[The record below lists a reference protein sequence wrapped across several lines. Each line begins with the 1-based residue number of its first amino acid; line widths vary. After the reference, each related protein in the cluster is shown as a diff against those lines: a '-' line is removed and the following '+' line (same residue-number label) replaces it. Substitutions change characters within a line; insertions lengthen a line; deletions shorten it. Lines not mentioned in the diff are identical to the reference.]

1 MILMKKK
8 AGYFLIIDP
17 QKNTLRIST
26 EDEWLIEQVV
36 KNNANIRKHKT
47 IKELLD
53 EVRDYLKGGGEDEEF
68 QVRLRLVLKL
78 IRLKSLIGWI
88 WAV

>member
-1 MILMKKK
+1 MKKKK

-17 QKNTLRIST
+17 QKNTLRISI

-47 IKELLD
+47 IKEFLD
-53 EVRDYLKGGGEDEEF
+53 EVRDYLKGGGQDDE
-68 QVRLRLVLKL
+68 
-78 IRLKSLIGWI
+78 
-88 WAV
+88 

>member
-47 IKELLD
+47 IKGLLD
-53 EVRDYLKGGGEDEEF
+53 EVRDYLKGGGKDEDS
-68 QVRLRLVLKL
+68 K
-78 IRLKSLIGWI
+78 
-88 WAV
+88 

>member
-53 EVRDYLKGGGEDEEF
+53 EVRDYLKGCGEDEDS
-68 QVRLRLVLKL
+68 K
-78 IRLKSLIGWI
+78 
-88 WAV
+88 

>member
-1 MILMKKK
+1 MKKKKKK

-47 IKELLD
+47 IKEFLD
-53 EVRDYLKGGGEDEEF
+53 EVRDYLKGGGQDDE
-68 QVRLRLVLKL
+68 
-78 IRLKSLIGWI
+78 
-88 WAV
+88 

>member
-26 EDEWLIEQVV
+26 EDEWLIKQVV

-53 EVRDYLKGGGEDEEF
+53 EVRDYLKGGGEDEDS
-68 QVRLRLVLKL
+68 K
-78 IRLKSLIGWI
+78 
-88 WAV
+88 

>member
-1 MILMKKK
+1 MKKKK

-17 QKNTLRIST
+17 QKNSLRIST

-36 KNNANIRKHKT
+36 KNNANINKHKT

-53 EVRDYLKGGGEDEEF
+53 EVRDYLKGGGQDVE
-68 QVRLRLVLKL
+68 
-78 IRLKSLIGWI
+78 
-88 WAV
+88 

>member
-1 MILMKKK
+1 MKKKK

-47 IKELLD
+47 IKEFLD
-53 EVRDYLKGGGEDEEF
+53 EVRDYLKGGGLDNDEN
-68 QVRLRLVLKL
+68 
-78 IRLKSLIGWI
+78 
-88 WAV
+88 

>member
-1 MILMKKK
+1 MKKKK

-36 KNNANIRKHKT
+36 KNHANIRKHKT

-53 EVRDYLKGGGEDEEF
+53 EVRDYLKGGGEDEDS
-68 QVRLRLVLKL
+68 K
-78 IRLKSLIGWI
+78 
-88 WAV
+88 

>member
-1 MILMKKK
+1 MILMKKEK

-36 KNNANIRKHKT
+36 KNGANIKKHKT

-53 EVRDYLKGGGEDEEF
+53 EVRDYLKGGGQDDE
-68 QVRLRLVLKL
+68 
-78 IRLKSLIGWI
+78 
-88 WAV
+88 

>member
-1 MILMKKK
+1 MKKKK

-47 IKELLD
+47 IKEFLD
-53 EVRDYLKGGGEDEEF
+53 EVRDYLKGGGQDDE
-68 QVRLRLVLKL
+68 
-78 IRLKSLIGWI
+78 
-88 WAV
+88 

>member
-1 MILMKKK
+1 MKKK
-8 AGYFLIIDP
+8 KADYFLIIDP

-36 KNNANIRKHKT
+36 KNGANIKKHKT

-53 EVRDYLKGGGEDEEF
+53 EVRDYLKGGGQDDE
-68 QVRLRLVLKL
+68 
-78 IRLKSLIGWI
+78 
-88 WAV
+88 

>member
-1 MILMKKK
+1 MILMKKKK

-53 EVRDYLKGGGEDEEF
+53 EVRDYLKGGGQDDE
-68 QVRLRLVLKL
+68 
-78 IRLKSLIGWI
+78 
-88 WAV
+88 

>member
-1 MILMKKK
+1 MKKKK

-47 IKELLD
+47 IKEFLD
-53 EVRDYLKGGGEDEEF
+53 EVRDYLKGG
-68 QVRLRLVLKL
+68 VRNVE
-78 IRLKSLIGWI
+78 
-88 WAV
+88 

>member
-1 MILMKKK
+1 MILMKKKK

-36 KNNANIRKHKT
+36 KNGANIKKHKT

-53 EVRDYLKGGGEDEEF
+53 EVRDYLKGGGQDDE
-68 QVRLRLVLKL
+68 
-78 IRLKSLIGWI
+78 
-88 WAV
+88 

>member
-1 MILMKKK
+1 MKKKK

-36 KNNANIRKHKT
+36 KNGANIKKHKT

-53 EVRDYLKGGGEDEEF
+53 EVRDYLKGGGQDEDS
-68 QVRLRLVLKL
+68 K
-78 IRLKSLIGWI
+78 
-88 WAV
+88 

>member
-8 AGYFLIIDP
+8 AGYFLIIDQ

-53 EVRDYLKGGGEDEEF
+53 EVRDYLKGGGEDEDS
-68 QVRLRLVLKL
+68 K
-78 IRLKSLIGWI
+78 
-88 WAV
+88 

>member
-1 MILMKKK
+1 MILMKKKK

-36 KNNANIRKHKT
+36 KNGANIKKHKT

-53 EVRDYLKGGGEDEEF
+53 EVRDYLKGGGQDEDS
-68 QVRLRLVLKL
+68 K
-78 IRLKSLIGWI
+78 
-88 WAV
+88 

>member
-26 EDEWLIEQVV
+26 EYEWLIEQVV

-53 EVRDYLKGGGEDEEF
+53 EVRDYLKGGGEDEDS
-68 QVRLRLVLKL
+68 K
-78 IRLKSLIGWI
+78 
-88 WAV
+88 

>member
-53 EVRDYLKGGGEDEEF
+53 EVRDYLKGDGEDEDS
-68 QVRLRLVLKL
+68 K
-78 IRLKSLIGWI
+78 
-88 WAV
+88 

>member
-1 MILMKKK
+1 MKKKK

-36 KNNANIRKHKT
+36 KNGTNIKEHKT

-53 EVRDYLKGGGEDEEF
+53 EVRDYVKGGGQDDE
-68 QVRLRLVLKL
+68 
-78 IRLKSLIGWI
+78 
-88 WAV
+88 